1 MTNRTIMLRPRREN
15 EVDQESSNEA
25 PRPLLVSAT
34 DAALVLAI
42 GRTTLYEIVKS
53 GDLTPIHIRRCVRF
67 SMYEISQ
74 YVESLARRIHAQREA
89 TVCFG
94 HDARYRLSASR
105 ASSETVLPSRSA
117 RSAAFFRAS
126 GSSRNVTRGEC

>member
-1 MTNRTIMLRPRREN
+1 VHGFNVGEMTNRTTVLRPRREN

-34 DAALVLAI
+34 DAARVLAI
-42 GRTTLYEIVKS
+42 GRTTLYEIVES

-74 YVESLARRIHAQREA
+74 YVESLARRH
-89 TVCFG
+89 T
-94 HDARYRLSASR
+94 R
-105 ASSETVLPSRSA
+105 AA
-117 RSAAFFRAS
+117 
-126 GSSRNVTRGEC
+126 